1 MCLKINAKK
10 ELVPFAAA
18 ADLLSRELSLLHMV
32 ILCCLLSRS
41 PLLVSLP
48 LKPIDLAVT
57 LFSSFFFF
65 FPCTCSLIVQSTL
78 PLFYAQERILQY
90 KRIKKPELHFCSSM
104 GLVCLC

>member
-32 ILCCLLSRS
+32 ILCCLLSHS

-48 LKPIDLAVT
+48 LKAVDLAVT

-65 FPCTCSLIVQSTL
+65 SLYMQPYSTEHLTSLLCSGKNPSVQ
-78 PLFYAQERILQY
+78 
-90 KRIKKPELHFCSSM
+90 KD
-104 GLVCLC
+104 